1 MFNISF
7 LSLTAS
13 EIREAANQKLALNN
27 LSEWERD
34 IWTFTEAFL
43 NAKNNTF
50 SVLTSGSTGKPK
62 LIKLS
67 RKQLEVS
74 ATATINFFNLQ
85 KGNSALL
92 AIPASKIGGKMMIVR
107 SVMAQL
113 NLSCVPLSA
122 NPFNGIKLNEKFD
135 FAPLT
140 PMQLFSGM
148 SDVSTSKKV
157 ENLNAVLLGGGE
169 VSNLLFSKVQLLKA
183 PVFHSYGMTETAS
196 HIALRR
202 LNGENAQPYFETLP
216 NVSIALDERNC
227 LQIKAPQ
234 FSKAAIATNDIVK
247 ILSANKFE
255 WIGRFDNTIN
265 SGGVKIQSE
274 AVEAK
279 LFSSLKFRFFIAGVK
294 DDALGEKVI
303 IAAERNLMNEKE
315 LVKFKELLSEK
326 LSKYEYPKQIVFIH
340 KFRETDTGKIQRKES
355 LLHIVAKQ
363 DLK

>member
-7 LSLTAS
+7 SSLTAS

-27 LSEWERD
+27 LSDWERD

-43 NAKNNTF
+43 NKKNNTF

-74 ATATINFFNLQ
+74 AAATINFFNLQ
-85 KGNSALL
+85 KRNSTLL

-107 SVMAQL
+107 SALAQL

-140 PMQLFSGM
+140 PMQLFNGM

-157 ENLNAVLLGGGE
+157 ENLNTILLGGGE
-169 VSNLLFSKVQLLKA
+169 VSNLLFCKVQLLKA
-183 PVFHSYGMTETAS
+183 SVFHSYGMTETAS

-202 LNGENAQPYFETLP
+202 LNGKNAQPYFETLS
-216 NVSIALDERNC
+216 NISIALDERNC
-227 LQIKAPQ
+227 LQIEAPQ
-234 FSKAAIATNDIVK
+234 FSKEVIATNDIVK
-247 ILSANKFE
+247 ILSPNQFE

-279 LFSSLKFRFFIAGVK
+279 LFNFLKFRFFIAGIK
-294 DDALGEKVI
+294 DEALGEKVI
-303 IAAERNLMNEKE
+303 IAAERSPMNKSE
-315 LVKFKELLSEK
+315 LSKFKALLEQK
-326 LSKYEYPKQIVFIH
+326 LSKYEYPKQVVFIH
-340 KFRETDTGKIQRKES
+340 KFRETDTGKVQRSES
-355 LLHIVAKQ
+355 LLHTVAKL